1 MKQYIITLLIL
12 FVAFGGFAQEAAL
25 LMRQSTTGEQV
36 AFEETRRITIKT
48 VDGKKHTGK
57 FRVVDNHHIQ
67 IKDHV
72 IPLDSIV
79 LIRSN
84 SMFRAIAS
92 TAFFLYLGAISVGV
106 FASFAIATYSTSAYF
121 ALVPLPVAVFYAF
134 KSPNFSNGHK
144 TKKHW
149 QYSIVNYSKPNP

>member
-1 MKQYIITLLIL
+1 MKQYIIPLLIL

-48 VDGKKHTGK
+48 VDGQKHTGK

-92 TAFFLYLGAISVGV
+92 TAFFLYLGAISVVV
-106 FASFAIATYSTSAYF
+106 FISFAIASSNIAYIPL
-121 ALVPLPVAVFYAF
+121 AALPVAVFYAF

-149 QYSIVNYSKPNP
+149 QYSIINYSKPNP

>member
-1 MKQYIITLLIL
+1 MKQYIIPLLIL

-48 VDGKKHTGK
+48 VDGQKHKGK

-106 FASFAIATYSTSAYF
+106 FISFAIASSNITYIPLA
-121 ALVPLPVAVFYAF
+121 ALPVAVFYAF

-149 QYSIVNYSKPNP
+149 QYSIVNYSEK

>member
-1 MKQYIITLLIL
+1 MKQYIIPLLIL

-106 FASFAIATYSTSAYF
+106 FISFAIASSNIAYIPL
-121 ALVPLPVAVFYAF
+121 AALPVAVFYAF

-149 QYSIVNYSKPNP
+149 QYSIVNYSEK

>member
-1 MKQYIITLLIL
+1 MKQYIIPLLIL

-106 FASFAIATYSTSAYF
+106 FISFAIASSNIAYIPL
-121 ALVPLPVAVFYAF
+121 AALPVAVFYAF